1 MTDGKAVPNRL
12 QHVEVIFLFLKIM
25 KIMVEE
31 HQDMTGVMRWD
42 LLHLR
47 CLVMH

>member
-1 MTDGKAVPNRL
+1 M
-12 QHVEVIFLFLKIM
+12 EVICLFLIII

-31 HQDMTGVMRWD
+31 HRDMTGVMRGD

-47 CLVMH
+47 CSVMH